1 MPVSTDLCLKVLSER
16 KDQKIFILLNRYDY
30 PLCKVSNEYLVNLQN
45 KVVQD
50 TFCRCLGE

>member
-30 PLCKVSNEYLVNLQN
+30 PLCKVSNEYFVNLQN
-45 KVVQD
+45 KVIQD